1 MRTHGI
7 LILALLL
14 GACTSSRNA
23 GFLTDYSRLKPDEQ
37 FPGDLFWEKPGV
49 DLRVYDRL
57 IIDPVVVIVD
67 EDSKAAAL
75 GDEALRRVASGYSR
89 ILRETIAPY
98 YTVVKEP
105 GPTVLRLRIAITDVE
120 PALKSAED
128 PMGVSVGRAT
138 TEAEMIDSA
147 TGEQLAASIDRL
159 EGSESGTGDVPEEW
173 RHVEGAFI
181 EWANR
186 ILDYIDARYEE
197 PLAEVPWE
205 VPEDVEE

>member
-14 GACTSSRNA
+14 GACGSTKNS
-23 GFLTDYSRLKPDEQ
+23 GFLTDYSRLEPDEQ
-37 FPGDLFWEKPGV
+37 YPGDLTWEKPGV
-49 DLRVYDRL
+49 DLRIYDRL
-57 IIDPVVVIVD
+57 LIDPVVVIVD

-75 GDEALRRVASGYSR
+75 GEEVLRKVASAYSR

-98 YTVVKEP
+98 YTVVTEP

-120 PALKSAED
+120 PALESAED
-128 PMGVSVGRAT
+128 PLGVSVGHAAM
-138 TEAEMIDSA
+138 EAEMTDSV
-147 TGEQLAASIDRL
+147 TGEQLAAAVDRMA
-159 EGSESGTGDVPEEW
+159 GSSAGTGDVPEEW

-186 ILDYIDARYEE
+186 ILDYIDSRYEE
-197 PLAEVPWE
+197 PL
-205 VPEDVEE
+205 EE